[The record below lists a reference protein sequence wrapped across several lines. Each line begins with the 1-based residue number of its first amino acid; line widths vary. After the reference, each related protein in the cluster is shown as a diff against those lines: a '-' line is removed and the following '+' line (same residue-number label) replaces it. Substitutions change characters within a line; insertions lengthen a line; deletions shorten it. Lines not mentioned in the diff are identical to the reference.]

1 MSQTTQQKIDQWV
14 MNTYARNPVT
24 FVEGDGCQLKDE
36 DGKTYLDF
44 LAGIAVCNLGHA
56 HPGVAQAICNQ
67 ALKLTHVSNL
77 YYTQPQARVAE
88 LLVKHSF
95 ADQVFFCNSGAE
107 ANEGA
112 LKLARLWGKEKLNG
126 AFAVVTMQGSFHG
139 RTMAT
144 LAATGQVKIQ
154 KGYDP
159 LLPEFRHVP
168 FGDLQAL
175 QDIWD
180 ENICAV
186 LMEPVLGEGGVLVPP
201 PEFLAGVRALCDQRG
216 ALLIFDEIQTGLGRT
231 GRLFAHEHF
240 GVAPDVMTLAKALA
254 NGLPAGAIL
263 ARREASALF
272 GAGAHAST
280 FGAGPVVMAAAAV
293 VLETLTDPKFMGC
306 VQETGAYFKDR
317 LLELAGKHPQA
328 VEGVRGLGLMLGLAL
343 TIPGAPL
350 VKQLL
355 QMGFVA
361 NCTQDTV
368 LRFLPPLV
376 VTTPEIDA
384 LIGALSQVLAQAR
397 PEVAS

>member
-14 MNTYARNPVT
+14 MNTYARNAVT
-24 FVEGDGCQLKDE
+24 FVEGQGCQLTDE

-77 YYTQPQARVAE
+77 FYTQPQARVAE

-95 ADQVFFCNSGAE
+95 ADQVFFSNSGAE

-126 AFAVVTMQGSFHG
+126 AFTVITMQGSFHG
-139 RTMAT
+139 RTLAT

-159 LLPEFRHVP
+159 LLSEFRHVP
-168 FGDLQAL
+168 FGDLAAL
-175 QDIWD
+175 EKVWD
-180 ENICAV
+180 EKVCAV

-263 ARREASALF
+263 ARKEASALF

-280 FGAGPVVMAAAAV
+280 FGAGPVVMAAATV
-293 VLETLTDPKFMGC
+293 VLETLTAPGFMAG
-306 VQETGAYFKDR
+306 VAQTGAYFHDR
-317 LLELAGKHPQA
+317 LLELADQHPQVVA
-328 VEGVRGLGLMLGLAL
+328 GVRGLGLMLGLAL
-343 TIPGAPL
+343 KVPGAPL
-350 VKQLL
+350 VKELL
-355 QMGFVA
+355 KMGYVV

-376 VTTPEIDA
+376 VTQPEIDA
-384 LIGALSQVLAQAR
+384 LIGVLGLVLAQPPA
-397 PEVAS
+397 A

>member
-1 MSQTTQQKIDQWV
+1 MSQNTQQKIDRLV

-24 FVEGDGCQLKDE
+24 FVEGQGCRLKDE
-36 DGKTYLDF
+36 TGKSYLDF

-77 YYTQPQARVAE
+77 YYTEPQARVAE
-88 LLVKHSF
+88 LLVANSF

-112 LKLARLWGKEKLNG
+112 LKLARLWGKEKLGG
-126 AFAVVTMQGSFHG
+126 AFTVITMQGSFHG
-139 RTMAT
+139 RTLAT

-159 LLPEFRHVP
+159 LLSEFRHVP
-168 FGDLQAL
+168 FGDLAAL
-175 QDIWD
+175 EKVWD
-180 ENICAV
+180 ERVCAV
-186 LMEPVLGEGGVLVPP
+186 LMEPVLGEGGVLTPP
-201 PEFLAGVRALCDQRG
+201 PDFLKGVRELCDRRG

-240 GVAPDVMTLAKALA
+240 GVVPDVMTLAKALA

-263 ARREASALF
+263 ASQPAASLF
-272 GAGAHAST
+272 GIGAHAST

-293 VLETLTDPKFMGC
+293 VLETLTAPGFMGR
-306 VQETGAYFKDR
+306 VQETGAYFRAK
-317 LLELAGKHPQA
+317 LGELAEKYPQ
-328 VEGVRGLGLMLGLAL
+328 VVKGVRGLGLMLGLELAL
-343 TIPGAPL
+343 PGAPL

-355 QMGFVA
+355 QMGFVV
-361 NCTQDTV
+361 NCTQETV

-376 VTTPEIDA
+376 VSQSEIDA
-384 LIGALSQVLAQAR
+384 LIGALGQVLAQVPGA
-397 PEVAS
+397 